1 MAEESAQNHSRVTPP
16 LSMPASPMNVTLSGC
31 RHTAWPLPENT
42 PMLSLKHLGTAE
54 RKGRAAERVRGGATG
69 EWEAAFRGHARC

>member
-54 RKGRAAERVRGGATG
+54 RKGRQQRG
-69 EWEAAFRGHARC
+69 